1 MREHGLLSPYRH
13 RPAEPNAHEGRASTP
28 DLVIFRKALFTTDNE
43 NADHDGN
50 GVVSTPDLF
59 LFRQQL
65 FNPDAPGPSGF
76 VIPTR

>member
-1 MREHGLLSPYRH
+1 VGAPPESLWPDADYG
-13 RPAEPNAHEGRASTP
+13 NDGRASTP